1 MAEAKKSRKKTDEKA
16 TIDNLGAGLG
26 NKPPQAVDFEEAVLG
41 ALLIDANCVEDVMEE
56 LEPNCFYEPRNRT
69 IFEAMSKLVNEHVAL
84 DLLSVG
90 EKLKAMGKLD
100 EVGGTLALVSLTER
114 IAAAAHVEY
123 YVKVLKQKCIQRE
136 LISAAYEILKGSF
149 DDGANVDELIDMSQS
164 RIDAAINNNVKR
176 DFRDIGSVIKEATD
190 DLEAL
195 QTRSGISGVPSGFET
210 LDKYTLGWQQSNLII
225 LGARP
230 SVGKT
235 AFALNV
241 LRNAAV
247 DSNMP
252 VAIFSLEM
260 SAIELVKRLITTE
273 SGLPA
278 DKIKGGIKMDP
289 QDWDQLNY
297 SLKAI
302 SKAPIYIDDTPGIS
316 ITEFRSKAKRLVR
329 SKGVRFIVV
338 DYLQL
343 MQGPPELRG
352 MREQE
357 VAAISRMLKG
367 TAKELNIPIM
377 ALSQL
382 SRNSVQRT
390 NSNNRPM
397 LSDLRES
404 GSIEQDADIVLFVHR
419 PDAIGLGD
427 TVEDKE
433 YTEIIIAKNRNGQID
448 TIPMRFKGEQLR
460 FVDQVPSTFESAM
473 NSDAPSQSDYSPF
486 PSGDDFANSSFQ

>member
-1 MAEAKKSRKKTDEKA
+1 
-16 TIDNLGAGLG
+16 
-26 NKPPQAVDFEEAVLG
+26 
-41 ALLIDANCVEDVMEE
+41 
-56 LEPNCFYEPRNRT
+56 
-69 IFEAMSKLVNEHVAL
+69 
-84 DLLSVG
+84 
-90 EKLKAMGKLD
+90 
-100 EVGGTLALVSLTER
+100 
-114 IAAAAHVEY
+114 
-123 YVKVLKQKCIQRE
+123 
-136 LISAAYEILKGSF
+136 
-149 DDGANVDELIDMSQS
+149 
-164 RIDAAINNNVKR
+164 
-176 DFRDIGSVIKEATD
+176 
-190 DLEAL
+190 
-195 QTRSGISGVPSGFET
+195 
-210 LDKYTLGWQQSNLII
+210 
-225 LGARP
+225 
-230 SVGKT
+230 
-235 AFALNV
+235 
-241 LRNAAV
+241 
-247 DSNMP
+247 
-252 VAIFSLEM
+252 
-260 SAIELVKRLITTE
+260 
-273 SGLPA
+273 
-278 DKIKGGIKMDP
+278 MDP

-448 TIPMRFKGEQLR
+448 TIPMRFKGGQLR
-460 FVDQVPSTFESAM
+460 FVENTSGTFESAM
-473 NSDAPSQSDYSPF
+473 NSEAVVQSDYSPF
-486 PSGDDFANSSFQ
+486 PSGDDFSNSSFQ